1 MSSGAETLARERRSA
16 SFNPERLTELL
27 HGGAAEVAAR
37 RAIVAELCA
46 DPLLGAGRL
55 DDHFLSRA
63 DAFKM
68 SLARMRRLFELRAR
82 RSSAMASHPEAL
94 ESLRLHREGGALE
107 KAGGFGLHWGMFM
120 PTIDLMGTDA
130 QRAKWL
136 PLARSCAIVGT
147 YAQTELGHGT
157 NLSALETTATY
168 DGAAQEFVLETP
180 TVTAT
185 KWWPGGL
192 GKTTTHAV
200 VMARLLLHGVDR
212 GQHAFVVQ
220 LRDLGTHAALP
231 GIELGDIG
239 PKMGYDRTDNGY
251 LVLRGVRVPR
261 ENLLAR
267 HKAVAADGSYSTA
280 GHAKAVYGTML
291 IVRVYLVEEA
301 SRVLQHA
308 TTIAA
313 RYSAVRRQG
322 GSGGEERQVLDY
334 ATQRARL
341 LPLVAAAYAFHFA
354 SDVVRDDYDAYRAAG
369 DASRL
374 PALHAMTSGLKAACT
389 SYAAAG
395 VETCRLLC
403 GGHGYSLASGLP
415 SLFAEFAP
423 SQTYEGDNVVMLL
436 QAARWVVKQVRD
448 GAGYLGQPTPPPPPS
463 SADALATDGA
473 AQLVAVR
480 EGARVLA
487 QRAAAALAARIADG
501 APPEVAWSEGAA
513 VELAAAARA
522 HARASVC
529 AMFAARLGELRRGG
543 AVDGASL
550 SALEQL
556 CELHTLSTLEE
567 VALAPLLES
576 GWLTGADAAAARGRV
591 ASLLTPLRRDAIAL
605 VDAFDLSDWEL
616 NSVLGRSDGDVYAQ
630 MLAWARRSPLN
641 ATEVVGGFEEHVR
654 PLMGKVSLDRL
665 PSDVRP
671 RTRL

>member
-1 MSSGAETLARERRSA
+1 M
-16 SFNPERLTELL
+16 
-27 HGGAAEVAAR
+27 
-37 RAIVAELCA
+37 AELCA

-168 DGAAQEFVLETP
+168 DAAAGVFVLETP

-220 LRDLGTHAALP
+220 LRDLDTHAALP

-291 IVRVYLVEEA
+291 SVRVYLVEEA

-313 RYSAVRRQG
+313 RYWPSA
-322 GSGGEERQVLDY
+322 
-334 ATQRARL
+334 A
-341 LPLVAAAYAFHFA
+341 
-354 SDVVRDDYDAYRAAG
+354 
-369 DASRL
+369 
-374 PALHAMTSGLKAACT
+374 
-389 SYAAAG
+389 
-395 VETCRLLC
+395 
-403 GGHGYSLASGLP
+403 
-415 SLFAEFAP
+415 
-423 SQTYEGDNVVMLL
+423 
-436 QAARWVVKQVRD
+436 
-448 GAGYLGQPTPPPPPS
+448 
-463 SADALATDGA
+463 
-473 AQLVAVR
+473 
-480 EGARVLA
+480 
-487 QRAAAALAARIADG
+487 RAAAAARSARSLTTLRSALASSR
-501 APPEVAWSEGAA
+501 S
-513 VELAAAARA
+513 
-522 HARASVC
+522 S
-529 AMFAARLGELRRGG
+529 LRRTPSTSLRCG
-543 AVDGASL
+543 A
-550 SALEQL
+550 
-556 CELHTLSTLEE
+556 
-567 VALAPLLES
+567 
-576 GWLTGADAAAARGRV
+576 GR
-591 ASLLTPLRRDAIAL
+591 L
-605 VDAFDLSDWEL
+605 
-616 NSVLGRSDGDVYAQ
+616 
-630 MLAWARRSPLN
+630 
-641 ATEVVGGFEEHVR
+641 
-654 PLMGKVSLDRL
+654 
-665 PSDVRP
+665 
-671 RTRL
+671 

>member
-1 MSSGAETLARERRSA
+1 MARPSLRAA
-16 SFNPERLTELL
+16 ST
-27 HGGAAEVAAR
+27 G
-37 RAIVAELCA
+37 ELCA

-68 SLARMRRLFELRAR
+68 SLARMRQLFELRAR
-82 RSSAMASHPEAL
+82 RSSAMASRRRSSRCGSTARAAR
-94 ESLRLHREGGALE
+94 SRRRA
-107 KAGGFGLHWGMFM
+107 AGLHWGMFM

-168 DGAAQEFVLETP
+168 DAAAGVFVLETP

-220 LRDLGTHAALP
+220 LRDLDTHAALP

-261 ENLLAR
+261 ESAR
-267 HKAVAADGSYSTA
+267 PPQGGRRRRLVLDG
-280 GHAKAVYGTML
+280 GPREAVYGTML

-322 GSGGEERQVLDY
+322 GSGGEERQSLTTLRS
-334 ATQRARL
+334 ALASSRSSLRR
-341 LPLVAAAYAFHFA
+341 YAFHFA

-374 PALHAMTSGLKAACT
+374 PALHAMTSGLKA
-389 SYAAAG
+389 G
-395 VETCRLLC
+395 VHVVRRRRRRDLPPVVT
-403 GGHGYSLASGLP
+403 GGHGLARCRVFRRCSR
-415 SLFAEFAP
+415 S
-423 SQTYEGDNVVMLL
+423 S
-436 QAARWVVKQVRD
+436 RRRR
-448 GAGYLGQPTPPPPPS
+448 PT
-463 SADALATDGA
+463 
-473 AQLVAVR
+473 
-480 EGARVLA
+480 
-487 QRAAAALAARIADG
+487 RAAM
-501 APPEVAWSEGAA
+501 S
-513 VELAAAARA
+513 
-522 HARASVC
+522 SC
-529 AMFAARLGELRRGG
+529 
-543 AVDGASL
+543 
-550 SALEQL
+550 
-556 CELHTLSTLEE
+556 
-567 VALAPLLES
+567 
-576 GWLTGADAAAARGRV
+576 
-591 ASLLTPLRRDAIAL
+591 
-605 VDAFDLSDWEL
+605 
-616 NSVLGRSDGDVYAQ
+616 
-630 MLAWARRSPLN
+630 
-641 ATEVVGGFEEHVR
+641 
-654 PLMGKVSLDRL
+654 
-665 PSDVRP
+665 
-671 RTRL
+671 